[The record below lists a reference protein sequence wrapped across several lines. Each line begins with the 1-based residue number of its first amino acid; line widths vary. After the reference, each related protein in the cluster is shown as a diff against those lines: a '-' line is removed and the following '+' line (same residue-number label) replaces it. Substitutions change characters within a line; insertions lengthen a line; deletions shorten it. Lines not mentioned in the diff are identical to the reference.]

1 MAESSNDIG
10 TTSRT
15 GNLIFGGFT
24 MLQFALLT
32 DSDLNQPLGEFADKM
47 SELIDSF
54 WWLFLTL
61 AAVLIVAWGAYVGIK
76 YVVAQRNEQKV
87 EAHDLIKQLL
97 IGILIIVAIT
107 VGGPLIVKGL
117 SAWMGT
123 PIEKDDTHEN
133 DDTARIECQVE
144 SLSFD
149 GSFDTTNDCG
159 IVFTVVEP
167 DF

>member
-1 MAESSNDIG
+1 MEDKIM
-10 TTSRT
+10 
-15 GNLIFGGFT
+15 F
-24 MLQFALLT
+24 QFALLA

-87 EAHDLIKQLL
+87 EARDLIKQLL

-123 PIEKDDTHEN
+123 PIEDEDGAK
-133 DDTARIECQVE
+133 AQVE
-144 SLSFD
+144 YRVQHLALDEMMQIAGED
-149 GSFDTTNDCG
+149 GT
-159 IVFTVVEP
+159 VFTVIEP

>member
-1 MAESSNDIG
+1 MFQWG
-10 TTSRT
+10 
-15 GNLIFGGFT
+15 
-24 MLQFALLT
+24 LLS
-32 DSDLNQPLGEFADKM
+32 DSDALDQPLGEFADKM

-76 YVVAQRNEQKV
+76 YVIAQRNEQKV
-87 EAHDLIKQLL
+87 EARDLIKQLL

-123 PIEKDDTHEN
+123 PIEDE
-133 DDTARIECQVE
+133 TASASVETEYRSETFSLDGNIEIAGE
-144 SLSFD
+144 D
-149 GSFDTTNDCG
+149 GT
-159 IVFTVVEP
+159 VFSVIEP

>member
-1 MAESSNDIG
+1 M
-10 TTSRT
+10 
-15 GNLIFGGFT
+15 F
-24 MLQFALLT
+24 QFALLA

-76 YVVAQRNEQKV
+76 YVIAQRNEQKV
-87 EAHDLIKQLL
+87 EARDLIKQLL

-123 PIEKDDTHEN
+123 PIEDEDGAK
-133 DDTARIECQVE
+133 AQVE
-144 SLSFD
+144 YRVQQLALDEMTQIAGED
-149 GSFDTTNDCG
+149 GT
-159 IVFTVVEP
+159 VFTVIEP